1 MKIRKLL
8 RVLHRDIGYFITG
21 IVLIYAISGIA
32 LNHRKDWNPHHIIVQ
47 EEIEIENVHGR
58 SFGKKKVLCI
68 LDNFEHVPVYKK
80 HYIASNGLLKVFVEN
95 GMVIYNPRTGIAEM
109 ELLEKRPVFYQIN
122 KLHIAGTKR
131 IWVWISDIM
140 SVLLIFVAVSGL
152 FLVKGKNSI
161 SGRGLWYTLLGFVIP
176 GIFLLFYM

>member
-1 MKIRKLL
+1 
-8 RVLHRDIGYFITG
+8 
-21 IVLIYAISGIA
+21 
-32 LNHRKDWNPHHIIVQ
+32 
-47 EEIEIENVHGR
+47 
-58 SFGKKKVLCI
+58 
-68 LDNFEHVPVYKK
+68 
-80 HYIASNGLLKVFVEN
+80 
-95 GMVIYNPRTGIAEM
+95 MVIYNPRTGIAEM

-161 SGRGLWYTLLGFVIP
+161 LGRGLWYTLLGFVIP